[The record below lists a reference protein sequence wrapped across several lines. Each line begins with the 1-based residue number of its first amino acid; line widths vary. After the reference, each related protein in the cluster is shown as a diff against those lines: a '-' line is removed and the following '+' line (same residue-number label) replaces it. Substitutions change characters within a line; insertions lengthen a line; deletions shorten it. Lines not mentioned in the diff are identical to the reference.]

1 MGAARFGSTFYA
13 RMGIAMLLFILAGF
27 GPYVMHRF
35 ENGVQASP
43 VLVLHGVVFFIWICV
58 FILQAHLVGAGNRAL
73 HMRLGAVSP
82 VLAGLMIATS
92 ILLTV
97 ETFHTYNNNIPMLSR
112 EHFIIL
118 PLMDGILFTAY
129 YTLAFVNRRRA
140 EAHKHF
146 MLLAAVMIMDPAFG
160 RLGGTLGNPMI
171 GIVLHFGLL
180 VALVIHDRRKLGR
193 VHMITKV
200 ALLVLTLRYAAF
212 FLVGPSEGWAGFTA
226 WLFG

>member
-13 RMGIAMLLFILAGF
+13 RMGIAMLFFALAGF

-35 ENGVQASP
+35 ENGVPTSP
-43 VLVLHGVVFFIWICV
+43 VLVLHGAVFFIWICA

-73 HMRLGAVSP
+73 HMRLGALSP
-82 VLAGLMIATS
+82 VLAGVMLATS
-92 ILLTV
+92 ILVTV

-118 PLMDGILFTAY
+118 PLMDGILFAAY
-129 YTLAFVNRRRA
+129 YTLAFLNRRKA

-160 RLGGTLGNPMI
+160 RLGGTLGNPLI
-171 GIVLHFGLL
+171 GIALHFGLL
-180 VALVIHDRRKLGR
+180 AALIVHDRVKLGR
-193 VHMITKV
+193 IHAITKV
-200 ALLVLTLRYAAF
+200 AVLVLALRYAAF
-212 FLVGPSEGWAGFTA
+212 FLVGPTESWAGFA
-226 WLFG
+226 IWLFG